1 MAINEKAALSTTLRL
16 AESAS
21 LDADQ
26 GCSKLTAVNF

>member
-21 LDADQ
+21 HDADQ